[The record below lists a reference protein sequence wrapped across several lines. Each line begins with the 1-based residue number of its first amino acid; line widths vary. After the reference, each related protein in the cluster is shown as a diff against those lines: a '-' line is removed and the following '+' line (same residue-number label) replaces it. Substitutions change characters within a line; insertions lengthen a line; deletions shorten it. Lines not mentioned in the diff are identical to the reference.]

1 MIRGRATFALSP
13 PPPPHAKLGSL
24 PRSPPMHVANAA
36 YPTPDQ
42 AQALFKAAEDGPF
55 VMVNLLKFKDRASD
69 DNGAAISGR
78 EAYMRYG
85 VAMRELVERTGGRML
100 FSGDVRGLM
109 IGVVE
114 EMWDMVALV
123 EYPSRAAFLSITRMP
138 EFAAIEPHR
147 TAGLAGQLN
156 IETKALAL

>member
-1 MIRGRATFALSP
+1 ML
-13 PPPPHAKLGSL
+13 
-24 PRSPPMHVANAA
+24 VVNAA

-42 AQALFKAAEDGPF
+42 AQALFKAPEDGPF
-55 VMVNLLKFKDRASD
+55 VMVNLLKFKDRATYDS
-69 DNGAAISGR
+69 GEAVSGR

-85 VAMRELVERTGGRML
+85 AIMRELVERAGGRML
-100 FSGDVRGLM
+100 FSGEVRGLM
-109 IGVVE
+109 IGAVE
-114 EMWDMVALV
+114 ELWDAVALV

-156 IETKALAL
+156 IETKAL